1 MSLQLP
7 EPRKRELPRMSKHCS
22 VHVGWRK
29 AGFPQ
34 PVDGL
39 STVLPFPEV
48 GTSFPQEAH
57 PGSAELHPAE
67 WLLPGPS
74 SPHWRVPGTHFLSYL
89 GSCSSAQ
96 FISFF
101 VKQAGKHNLSGHVS
115 DPATQLKSRALS
127 SCSLPCFLWRQI
139 LIFLMTKQVF
149 TRSGRLR
156 ILIPSFRGSIV
167 ILTTP
172 LSKMFQKEKL
182 NKVTAVWAE
191 KREMAIFTQT

>member
-1 MSLQLP
+1 MDCPLCFPSL
-7 EPRKRELPRMSKHCS
+7 K
-22 VHVGWRK
+22 W
-29 AGFPQ
+29 
-34 PVDGL
+34 
-39 STVLPFPEV
+39 
-48 GTSFPQEAH
+48 
-57 PGSAELHPAE
+57 ELHS
-67 WLLPGPS
+67 LRRLTLGLQDCIQPS
-74 SPHWRVPGTHFLSYL
+74 GCSQGHPPHWRVPGTHFLSYL

-101 VKQAGKHNLSGHVS
+101 VKQAGKHNLSGHVN

-127 SCSLPCFLWRQI
+127 SCSLPCFLWWQI

-172 LSKMFQKEKL
+172 LSKMF
-182 NKVTAVWAE
+182 
-191 KREMAIFTQT
+191 

>member
-7 EPRKRELPRMSKHCS
+7 ELGRENCPECLKTAQITQ
-22 VHVGWRK
+22 GGEK

-39 STVLPFPEV
+39 STVLPFPKV
-48 GTSFPQEAH
+48 GTSFPQEAY
-57 PGSAELHPAE
+57 PGSAGLHPAE
-67 WLLPGPS
+67 WLLPGPCS
-74 SPHWRVPGTHFLSYL
+74 QLESTWHTLLVLSGLLFL
-89 GSCSSAQ
+89 CPAHQ
-96 FISFF
+96 FF
-101 VKQAGKHNLSGHVS
+101 VKPAGNHNLSGHVS
-115 DPATQLKSRALS
+115 DPATQLKSRPLS
-127 SCSLPCFLWRQI
+127 GCSLPCFLRWQI

-191 KREMAIFTQT
+191 KREMVIFTQT

>member
-7 EPRKRELPRMSKHCS
+7 EPRKRELPKMSKNCS

-48 GTSFPQEAH
+48 GTSFPQEAP
-57 PGSAELHPAE
+57 PGSAGLHPAK
-67 WLLPGPS
+67 WLLPGPCPPLES
-74 SPHWRVPGTHFLSYL
+74 TWHTLLVLSGLLFL
-89 GSCSSAQ
+89 CPVHQ
-96 FISFF
+96 FF

-182 NKVTAVWAE
+182 SKVTAVWAE
-191 KREMAIFTQT
+191 KREMVIFTQI